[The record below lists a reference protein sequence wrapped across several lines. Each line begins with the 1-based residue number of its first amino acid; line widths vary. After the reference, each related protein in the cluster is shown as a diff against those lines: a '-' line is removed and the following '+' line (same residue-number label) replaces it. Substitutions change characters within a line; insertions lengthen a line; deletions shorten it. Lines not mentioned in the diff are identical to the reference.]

1 MKSRVVAII
10 LAWMLGFIGIHK
22 FYLGRTTAGVMYL
35 LFSWTLIP
43 ALLAFIDF
51 IVLLVMSENEF
62 QLKYGAP
69 AGYFPPQYGYPQPGF
84 GQPPYPQQ
92 GYQQPGYGQ
101 QQYPQQGYPQ
111 QQNYPPPGPAPV
123 GSAPPPR
130 PLPNP
135 DSAAASASQAPSA
148 SVADELKKLNELR
161 ISGVITE
168 EEFKVHTQRL
178 LSP

>member
-10 LAWMLGFIGIHK
+10 LAWFLGAIGIHK
-22 FYLGRTTAGVMYL
+22 FYLGRSTAGVMYL
-35 LFSWTLIP
+35 LFCWTFIP
-43 ALLAFIDF
+43 AFLAIIDF

-69 AGYFPPQYGYPQPGF
+69 AGYFPPQYGYQQPGY
-84 GQPPYPQQ
+84 GQPPYPQP
-92 GYQQPGYGQ
+92 GYPQPGYGQ
-101 QQYPQQGYPQ
+101 PQYPQQGYPQGYPQ
-111 QQNYPPPGPAPV
+111 QQNYPANPAPV
-123 GSAPPPR
+123 APQPMSAPKP
-130 PLPNP
+130 
-135 DSAAASASQAPSA
+135 AAAPPGKAPSA

-168 EEFKVHTQRL
+168 EEFKVHKQRL